1 MNCTLPLVFP
11 AQSHGQADKGRER
24 ERDWM
29 RGMETEI
36 ERQRERLD
44 ERHGK
49 TEIETE
55 EQRRAKTQRDRD

>member
-1 MNCTLPLVFP
+1 
-11 AQSHGQADKGRER
+11 
-24 ERDWM
+24 
-29 RGMETEI
+29 METEI
-36 ERQRERLD
+36 ERQRERLE